1 LDKIKNNNNMGFL
14 TNLVSATIKTALT
27 PVAVVKDVVNV
38 IRDEEADSTKNL
50 LNSVGG
56 DLNDAADDLV
66 DGNI

>member
-1 LDKIKNNNNMGFL
+1 MGFL

>member
-1 LDKIKNNNNMGFL
+1 MGFL
-14 TNLVSATIKTALT
+14 TNLVSATVKTALT

-50 LNSVGG
+50 LNSVGD